1 MGERAAP
8 GAGPGV
14 RRDAPAD
21 ARAMCVWLGT
31 LASWRPGLIG
41 RLVREYRCT
50 ASLLERPPAEIVAFA
65 LRRTKAR
72 GGRVS
77 PAAPR
82 TPDGSASRRHS
93 EELSEAQRFAAV
105 LREGPEACLR
115 RAERR
120 PRGDLV
126 VAWSEALYPDQLRD
140 LDDPPLCLF
149 VRGGA
154 GAETV
159 RARVSALVD
168 VPLVGVVGTRTPS
181 PYGEEMARTLGGDLA
196 RAGVVVVSGLA
207 MGIDA
212 IAQTAAVEVDTPM
225 RPRTVA
231 VLGCGADWW
240 HYPPAR
246 TCACTVRSRSRAS
259 SSASSPGASGACLAV
274 SARNRVM
281 AGSGLGVVLVEGAV
295 RGGPD
300 HRGVRRRSGTRRP
313 VRTRRGG
320 TQAERGAEPAAARR
334 GAGLRE
340 RRRRPADH
348 RRLRPWSG
356 AESRAVGSAS
366 SQSRHALVLDHG
378 GGAIRDVLH
387 ALGAAALTVDE
398 LSRRCRIP
406 APKVAAAVSELE
418 VEGLARRVEGGR
430 YRLIRA

>member
-1 MGERAAP
+1 
-8 GAGPGV
+8 
-14 RRDAPAD
+14 
-21 ARAMCVWLGT
+21 MCIWLGT

-65 LRRTKAR
+65 LRRTKA
-72 GGRVS
+72 GADRVS

-82 TPDGSASRRHS
+82 TPDGSASRRQA
-93 EELSEAQRFAAV
+93 EQLSEAQRFAAV
-105 LREGPEACLR
+105 LQEGPEACLR

-126 VAWSEALYPDQLRD
+126 VAWSEPLYPDQLRD

-154 GAETV
+154 DARTV
-159 RARVSALVD
+159 RERVSTLVD
-168 VPLVGVVGTRTPS
+168 VPLVGVVGTRSPS

-212 IAQTAAVEVDTPM
+212 IAQTAAVEVDSPLS
-225 RPRTVA
+225 PRTVA
-231 VLGCGADWW
+231 VLGCGADVV
-240 HYPPAR
+240 YPRQNVRLYRDVGEHGLIVSEFAWGVPAR
-246 TCACTVRSRSRAS
+246 AWRF
-259 SSASSPGASGACLAV
+259 P
-274 SARNRVM
+274 ARNRVM
-281 AGSGLGVVLVEGAV
+281 AALSRGVVLVEGAV
-295 RGGPD
+295 R
-300 HRGVRRRSGTRRP
+300 SG
-313 VRTRRGG
+313 
-320 TQAERGAEPAAARR
+320 ARIT
-334 GAGLRE
+334 AGFAVDLGRDVLCVPGE
-340 RRRRPADH
+340 AG
-348 RRLRPWSG
+348 RRLSAAPNLLLRDG
-356 AESRAVGSAS
+356 ARVCESAVDVLQTIAASDPGPGADSRAVGSAPWPVS
-366 SQSRHALVLDHG
+366 HTLVLDHG

-398 LSRRCRIP
+398 LSRRCRLP

>member
-8 GAGPGV
+8 GAESGV

-65 LRRTKAR
+65 LRRTNAR

-168 VPLVGVVGTRTPS
+168 VPLVGVVGTRAPS

-212 IAQTAAVEVDTPM
+212 IAQTAAVEVDTTM

-231 VLGCGADWW
+231 VLGCGADVV
-240 HYPPAR
+240 YPRQNVRLYREVEEQGLIVSEFAWGVPAR
-246 TCACTVRSRSRAS
+246 AWRF
-259 SSASSPGASGACLAV
+259 P
-274 SARNRVM
+274 ARNRVM
-281 AGSGLGVVLVEGAV
+281 AALGRGVVLVEGAV
-295 RGGPD
+295 R
-300 HRGVRRRSGTRRP
+300 SGAKIT
-313 VRTRRGG
+313 
-320 TQAERGAEPAAARR
+320 
-334 GAGLRE
+334 AGFAVDLGRDVLCVPGE
-340 RRRRPADH
+340 AG
-348 RRLRPWSG
+348 RRLSAAPNLLLRDGARVCESAVDVLQTIAVSDPGPG
-356 AESRAVGSAS
+356 AESRAVGLAS

-406 APKVAAAVSELE
+406 APKVAAALSELE

>member
-1 MGERAAP
+1 
-8 GAGPGV
+8 
-14 RRDAPAD
+14 
-21 ARAMCVWLGT
+21 MCVWLGT

-65 LRRTKAR
+65 LRRSRA
-72 GGRVS
+72 GVGRVP

-82 TPDGSASRRHS
+82 TPDGSASRRRA
-93 EELSEAQRFAAV
+93 EQLSEAQRFAAA
-105 LREGPEACLR
+105 LQEGPEACLR

-126 VAWSEALYPDQLRD
+126 VAWSEPLYPDQLRD

-154 GAETV
+154 DARTV
-159 RARVSALVD
+159 RERVSALVD
-168 VPLVGVVGTRTPS
+168 VPLVGVVGTRSPS

-212 IAQTAAVEVDTPM
+212 IAQAAAVEVDSPL

-231 VLGCGADWW
+231 VLGCGADVV
-240 HYPPAR
+240 YPRENLRLYRDVAEKGLIVSEFAWGVPAR
-246 TCACTVRSRSRAS
+246 AWRF
-259 SSASSPGASGACLAV
+259 P
-274 SARNRVM
+274 ARNRVM
-281 AGSGLGVVLVEGAV
+281 AALGRGVVLVEGAV
-295 RGGPD
+295 R
-300 HRGVRRRSGTRRP
+300 SG
-313 VRTRRGG
+313 
-320 TQAERGAEPAAARR
+320 ARIT
-334 GAGLRE
+334 AGFAVDLGRDVLCVPGE
-340 RRRRPADH
+340 AG
-348 RRLRPWSG
+348 RRLSAAPNLLLRDG
-356 AESRAVGSAS
+356 ARVCESAVDVLQTIAVSDPGPGADGRAEGSAP
-366 SQSRHALVLDHG
+366 SQVSHTLVLDHG

-398 LSRRCRIP
+398 LSRRCRLP

>member
-1 MGERAAP
+1 
-8 GAGPGV
+8 
-14 RRDAPAD
+14 
-21 ARAMCVWLGT
+21 MCVWLGT

-50 ASLLERPPAEIVAFA
+50 ASLLEQPPAEIVAFA
-65 LRRTKAR
+65 LRRTRA
-72 GGRVS
+72 GVGRVP

-82 TPDGSASRRHS
+82 TPDGSASRRRA
-93 EELSEAQRFAAV
+93 EQLSEAQRFTAV
-105 LREGPEACLR
+105 LQEGPEACLR

-120 PRGDLV
+120 PRSDLV
-126 VAWSEALYPDQLRD
+126 VAWSEPLYPDQLRD

-154 GAETV
+154 DARNV
-159 RARVSALVD
+159 RERVSALVD
-168 VPLVGVVGTRTPS
+168 VPLVGVVGTRSPS

-212 IAQTAAVEVDTPM
+212 IAQAAAVEVDSPL

-231 VLGCGADWW
+231 VLGCGADVV
-240 HYPPAR
+240 YPRQNVRLYRDVAEKGLIVSEFAWGVPAR
-246 TCACTVRSRSRAS
+246 AWRF
-259 SSASSPGASGACLAV
+259 P
-274 SARNRVM
+274 ARNRVM
-281 AGSGLGVVLVEGAV
+281 AALGRGVVLVEGAV
-295 RGGPD
+295 R
-300 HRGVRRRSGTRRP
+300 SG
-313 VRTRRGG
+313 
-320 TQAERGAEPAAARR
+320 ARIT
-334 GAGLRE
+334 AGFAVDLGRDVLCVPGE
-340 RRRRPADH
+340 AG
-348 RRLRPWSG
+348 RRLSAAPNLLLRDG
-356 AESRAVGSAS
+356 ARVCESAVDVLQTIAVSDPGPGVHGRAAGSAP
-366 SQSRHALVLDHG
+366 SQVSHTLVLDHG

-398 LSRRCRIP
+398 LSRRCRLP